1 MALFSILWQTTKN
14 ASPSLPLPW
23 PGGADLSPKRR
34 RRIGASSTP
43 LSLSLFPSSSGSG
56 SICMKPL
63 ESLKPRLLLVPSPQ
77 HPRSITTTTALCTSS
92 SPDPIPSNDADQK
105 PPSPFPWMRKLR
117 FILDRLALLL
127 TDNYLRA
134 PSWIRNPRELF
145 GLLLFS
151 VLFLAYEVCTS
162 RNTVTKEVPYSDLVS
177 GIKLGNVASVDF
189 EEDSSYL
196 SFRKIRSSDE
206 EEDASSK
213 EIRYQTRKI
222 VRDEKF
228 LLGLLH
234 DNNIICRSV
243 RPPYTRLLFSFVNT
257 GANVLVTVVLISWI
271 SDKILHDTSYGSRK
285 NRTGT
290 RQTVS
295 FDDVQ
300 GVESA
305 KEELMEVVNCL
316 RGTLDYKKLGAKLPA
331 GILLVGPPGTGKTLL
346 ARAVAGE
353 AGVPFFSVSASEFM
367 ELYVGRGAS
376 RVRDLFKEA
385 RKEAPAVVFIDELDA
400 VGTERN
406 GSSGEKD
413 QTLNQLLTE
422 MDGFDSNKQVIVLAA
437 TNRPG
442 TLDPALLRPGRF
454 SRKVYVGEPDLEGR
468 KKILAVHLRGVPLED
483 EMEVVCES
491 VASLTVGFVG
501 ADLANIVNEAALL
514 SVRRGRSLVA
524 QEHIMEAIE
533 REKNGKNEH
542 RAKAAQVVKSLV
554 KLFSWLDGYLPWHK
568 AFEKNKN

>member
-14 ASPSLPLPW
+14 ASSSLPMPW

-43 LSLSLFPSSSGSG
+43 LSLSLSLFPSSSGSG

-77 HPRSITTTTALCTSS
+77 HPRSITSTTTTALCTSS
-92 SPDPIPSNDADQK
+92 SPDPTPSNDADQK

-134 PSWIRNPRELF
+134 P
-145 GLLLFS
+145 
-151 VLFLAYEVCTS
+151 
-162 RNTVTKEVPYSDLVS
+162 NTVTKEVPYSDLVS
-177 GIKLGNVASVDF
+177 GIKLGNVTSVDF

-213 EIRYQTRKI
+213 EIRYRTRKI

-271 SDKILHDTSYGSRK
+271 SDKILHDNSYSSKK

-454 SRKVYVGEPDLEGR
+454 SRKVYVGQPDLEGR

-483 EMEVVCES
+483 EMEVVCEL

-533 REKNGKNEH
+533 REKNGKNEN